1 MICVPRTWTYY
12 EYILSPGPDTDFF
25 LQQIEVMNE
34 NAITMNNFRQIDE
47 VKKTLQ
53 QPSTDSFNRFLD

>member
-1 MICVPRTWTYY
+1 MFHEHGHVK
-12 EYILSPGPDTDFF
+12 YILSPGPNTDFV

-47 VKKTLQ
+47 VMKTLQ